1 MIPND
6 KCYIL
11 ENGGSSWLE
20 TPGYDMRHG
29 AMHPISGGYMALGLA
44 PGYIYVGICRLYNK
58 ICLQRSNLQKTGRWR
73 LGIRFLSSFSIWK
86 HLCWSFSKST
96 QF

>member
-11 ENGGSSWLE
+11 ENGSSSWLE

-44 PGYIYVGICRLYNK
+44 PGYSYARICRLN
-58 ICLQRSNLQKTGRWR
+58 
-73 LGIRFLSSFSIWK
+73 
-86 HLCWSFSKST
+86 
-96 QF
+96 

>member
-6 KCYIL
+6 KCYVL
-11 ENGGSSWLE
+11 ENGSSSWLE

-44 PGYIYVGICRLYNK
+44 SGYIEGANLTKLYNLIMGK
-58 ICLQRSNLQKTGRWR
+58 KPQCNRS
-73 LGIRFLSSFSIWK
+73 I
-86 HLCWSFSKST
+86 
-96 QF
+96 

>member
-1 MIPND
+1 MTLTFILPVIGGTTSVIPND

-11 ENGGSSWLE
+11 ENGSSSWLE

-29 AMHPISGGYMALGLA
+29 AMQPISGGYMALGLA

-58 ICLQRSNLQKTGRWR
+58 ICLQRSNLHK
-73 LGIRFLSSFSIWK
+73 I
-86 HLCWSFSKST
+86 
-96 QF
+96 